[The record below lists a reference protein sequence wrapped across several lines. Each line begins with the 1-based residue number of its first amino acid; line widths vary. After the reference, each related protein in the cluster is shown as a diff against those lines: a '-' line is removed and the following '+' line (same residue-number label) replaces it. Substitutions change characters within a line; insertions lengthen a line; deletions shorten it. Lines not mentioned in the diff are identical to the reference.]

1 MYEENKIISV
11 CVVRGEKN
19 SMTRIADVR
28 GNELISLNLNRSND
42 FGKGVNRDRLYYNDR
57 HGEYNKGDVGVW
69 KWNVI
74 PNPTDPD
81 KERIDS
87 VYQEKLIPIE
97 VIDDP
102 SNNKK
107 EDLATRLR
115 SGINLPVCNHHRM
128 FLFQGSVMK
137 GVLCAPS
144 QMEMA
149 ADGVLRVKSD
159 VFVLPCYDVT
169 EEDLLD
175 TERTSEIE
183 ERCLYRFLQPPQTDS
198 YFYVR
203 SPEETVKELLIKRVN
218 KRFVADNGGTRK
230 DFAAFSRFIKAI
242 PENDMIRD
250 ISARYRCP
258 ESQAAEYWK
267 DFQTRVDQYIRCEDI
282 ETEVLRGLLEDDD
295 ALRTRLEEEWRNGWL
310 QELEEEE
317 KECLQLRTEY
327 AEQRK
332 TLEADF
338 AEFQKDQQAER
349 TRIQREIKEAEACL
363 GNAQEQVKHYEALSW
378 EGLRLVREKLSLARE
393 EAAEF
398 LADLALF
405 GSPGEAMAPVSSV
418 MPERPVPMARFLP
431 GAEPEEWEDVESAE
445 DRLEALQENLK
456 QAGAD
461 KKRCF
466 ELAAFLY
473 GAFLSGTPL
482 LLAGPQGAPVADA
495 LSCAMTGRH
504 AAVLNCCG
512 EWNPAVMEDIMG
524 RADEVVIVK
533 HPFQNRWI
541 DHLLPELDGTGK
553 GKRWIFIHPYA
564 DDLPLEPSSLYQYAL
579 PLVLDIF
586 MRPPDPDS
594 SADDM
599 ICCRKGKDYRD
610 FPKNEDTGRTIA
622 IFKKLSRNFYLETKV
637 RQLVARI
644 CGVPETEK
652 RNEVFL
658 CWSCL
663 FFPLAVAL
671 GQKEV
676 FLETIKDSKLEQADR
691 TFLENAIGEI
701 R

>member
-1 MYEENKIISV
+1 MYEKDTIISV

-28 GNELISLNLNRSND
+28 GNELIAPIVDRSND

-57 HGEYNKGDVGVW
+57 NGEYNKGDVGVW
-69 KWNVI
+69 KWSI
-74 PNPTDPD
+74 SPNPTYPD
-81 KERIDS
+81 KGWVDS
-87 VYQEKLIPIE
+87 EYKKRLSPIE

-107 EDLATRLR
+107 EELAMHLR
-115 SGINLPVCNHHRM
+115 DGMKLPVCNHQRM
-128 FLFQGSVMK
+128 FLFEEDSVMK
-137 GVLCAPS
+137 GVLCAPF

-159 VFVLPCYDVT
+159 VFVLPCYDVS
-169 EEDLLD
+169 EKDLLD

-203 SPEETVKELLIKRVN
+203 SPEETVKELLMERVTW
-218 KRFVADNGGTRK
+218 RLVSDNGGTRK
-230 DFAAFSRFIKAI
+230 ECAMLRKLMEAI
-242 PENDMIRD
+242 PANDIIRD

-267 DFQTRVDQYIRCEDI
+267 GFLDRVDQHIRCEDI
-282 ETEVLRGLLEDDD
+282 PTKVLRGLLEDDD
-295 ALRTRLEEEWRNGWL
+295 ALRMRLEEEWRNGW
-310 QELEEEE
+310 QEELKKEEE
-317 KECLQLRTEY
+317 KYLQLQTAHEKQQKVLEGNLEEMENRLEKARNEFEY
-327 AEQRK
+327 Y
-332 TLEADF
+332 
-338 AEFQKDQQAER
+338 EF
-349 TRIQREIKEAEACL
+349 L
-363 GNAQEQVKHYEALSW
+363 GQ

-445 DRLEALQENLK
+445 DRLGALRENLK

-461 KKRCF
+461 KKRFF

-482 LLAGPQGAPVADA
+482 LLAGPQGASVADA

-553 GKRWIFIHPYA
+553 RKRWIFIHPYA

-586 MRPPDPDS
+586 MLPPDPDS
-594 SADDM
+594 SADNM
-599 ICCRKGKDYRD
+599 ICCRKGEGYRD
-610 FPKNEDTGRTIA
+610 LPKNEDTRRTIA
-622 IFKKLSRNFYLETKV
+622 IFKKLSRNFYLEMKV
-637 RQLVARI
+637 KQLVARI
-644 CGVPETEK
+644 CSVTEK
-652 RNEVFL
+652 GNEVFL
-658 CWSCL
+658 FWSCL

-676 FLETIKDSKLEQADR
+676 FLETIRDASELEQADR

>member
-1 MYEENKIISV
+1 MDEENKIISV

-102 SNNKK
+102 SNRKK
-107 EDLATRLR
+107 EDLAMHLR
-115 SGINLPVCNHHRM
+115 DGMNRPECNHQRM
-128 FLFQGSVMK
+128 FLFLEASGMK
-137 GVLCAPS
+137 GVLCAPF

-149 ADGVLRVKSD
+149 AGGVRVKSD
-159 VFVLPCYDVT
+159 VFVLPCYDVS
-169 EEDLLD
+169 EEDLLE
-175 TERTSEIE
+175 TKVSEG
-183 ERCLYRFLQPPQTDS
+183 YRYWYRSLQLPQTDS

-203 SPEETVKELLIKRVN
+203 SPEETVKELLMKRVTW
-218 KRFVADNGGTRK
+218 RLVSGNGGTRK
-230 DFAAFSRFIKAI
+230 EYAMLRKLMEALPA
-242 PENDMIRD
+242 NDMIQD
-250 ISARYRCP
+250 ISDRYRCT
-258 ESQAAEYWK
+258 ESQATKYWK
-267 DFQTRVDQYIRCEDI
+267 DFLARVDQHIRCEDI
-282 ETEVLRGLLEDDD
+282 PTKVLRGLLEDDE
-295 ALRTRLEEEWRNGWL
+295 ALRERLKKELQNGWL

-378 EGLRLVREKLSLARE
+378 EGLRLVREKLSLARK

-418 MPERPVPMARFLP
+418 IPERPVPMVRFLP
-431 GAEPEEWEDVESAE
+431 GAKPKEWEDVESAE
-445 DRLEALQENLK
+445 ERLEALRENLK
-456 QAGAD
+456 RAGAD
-461 KKRCF
+461 QRRFF

-482 LLAGPQGAPVADA
+482 LLAGPQGEPVADA

-504 AAVLNCCG
+504 ATVLNCCG

-541 DHLLPELDGTGK
+541 DHLLPELDATGK

>member
-1 MYEENKIISV
+1 MYEKDTIISV

-19 SMTRIADVR
+19 SMNRIADVR
-28 GNELISLNLNRSND
+28 GNELIAPIVDRSND

-57 HGEYNKGDVGVW
+57 NGEYNKGDVGVW
-69 KWNVI
+69 KWSISN
-74 PNPTDPD
+74 NPTYPD
-81 KERIDS
+81 KGWVDS
-87 VYQEKLIPIE
+87 EYQKRVSPIE
-97 VIDDP
+97 VIDVHY
-102 SNNKK
+102 NNKK
-107 EDLATRLR
+107 EDLAMHLR
-115 SGINLPVCNHHRM
+115 DGMKLPVCNHQRM
-128 FLFQGSVMK
+128 FLFEEDSVMR

-159 VFVLPCYDVT
+159 VFVLPCYDVS
-169 EEDLLD
+169 EKDLLD

-198 YFYVR
+198 YFHVR
-203 SPEETVKELLIKRVN
+203 SPEETVKELLMERVTW
-218 KRFVADNGGTRK
+218 RLVSDNGGTRK
-230 DFAAFSRFIKAI
+230 ECAMLRKLMEALPA
-242 PENDMIRD
+242 NDMIQD
-250 ISARYRCP
+250 ISDRYRCT
-258 ESQAAEYWK
+258 ESQATKYWK
-267 DFQTRVDQYIRCEDI
+267 DFLARVDQHIRCEDI
-282 ETEVLRGLLEDDD
+282 PTKVLRGLLEDDE
-295 ALRTRLEEEWRNGWL
+295 ALRERLKKELQNGWL

-363 GNAQEQVKHYEALSW
+363 DNAQEQVKHYEALSW
-378 EGLRLVREKLSLARE
+378 EGLRLVREKLSLARK

-445 DRLEALQENLK
+445 DRLEALRENLK

-461 KKRCF
+461 KKRFF

-482 LLAGPQGAPVADA
+482 LLAGPQGASVADA

-553 GKRWIFIHPYA
+553 RKRWIFIHPYA
-564 DDLPLEPSSLYQYAL
+564 DDLPLEPSNLYQYAL

-586 MRPPDPDS
+586 MLPPDPDS
-594 SADDM
+594 SADNM
-599 ICCRKGKDYRD
+599 ICCRKGEGYRD
-610 FPKNEDTGRTIA
+610 LPKNEDTRRTIA
-622 IFKKLSRNFYLETKV
+622 IFKKLSRNFYLEMKV
-637 RQLVARI
+637 KQLVARI
-644 CGVPETEK
+644 CSVTEK
-652 RNEVFL
+652 GNEVFL
-658 CWSCL
+658 FWSCL

-676 FLETIKDSKLEQADR
+676 FLETIRDASELEQADR